1 MARVNPLMILP
12 PLIFAGLAGLFIFGM
27 AREDSEQLPSSQI
40 GRDAPSIAAVTPLA
54 ICRFRAMNCSMRR
67 V

>member
-40 GRDAPSIAAVTPLA
+40 VATRHRLPP
-54 ICRFRAMNCSMRR
+54 
-67 V
+67 